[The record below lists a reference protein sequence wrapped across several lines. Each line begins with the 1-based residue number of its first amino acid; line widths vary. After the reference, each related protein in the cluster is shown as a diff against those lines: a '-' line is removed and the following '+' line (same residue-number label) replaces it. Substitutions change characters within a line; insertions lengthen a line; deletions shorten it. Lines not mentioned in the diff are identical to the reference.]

1 MLLAVVEEGGKQ
13 YLVKK
18 GDIIKTEKIEGDIGS
33 TIKLQ
38 KVLSVGDKVGVPY
51 ISDASIEATILE
63 HKKTKKVIVFKKKRR
78 QNYRRKRG
86 SRQQI
91 TVLRITNIA

>member
-18 GDIIKTEKIEGDIGS
+18 GDIIKTEKISGDVGS
-33 TIKLQ
+33 TVKLQ
-38 KVLSVGDKVGVPY
+38 KVLSVGDKIGAPY
-51 ISDASIEATILE
+51 LPSASIEATILE
-63 HKKTKKVIVFKKKRR
+63 HKKTEKVIVFKKKRR

-91 TVLRITNIA
+91 TVLRITSIA